1 MLGGV
6 QSCRERTWFL
16 TTSEED
22 DVGFLMAHDS
32 KIESVDVSK
41 EVILAFNPLNWF
53 GS

>member
-6 QSCRERTWFL
+6 QGCRGGTRFL

-22 DVGFLMAHDS
+22 DVGFFMARDS

-41 EVILAFNPLNWF
+41 KGVWAFNPLNWF
-53 GS
+53 GD